1 MKHVN
6 EFFRFLTALVILYA
20 GITLWNVG
28 TQFYYSP
35 LTASDIES
43 TFYCGLNVR
52 TFPRGS
58 YWIVQVRE
66 PRGESMT
73 WASRAQVMTKDA
85 ALDLCRGVQ

>member
-6 EFFRFLTALVILYA
+6 EFLRFLNALGILCA
-20 GITLWNVG
+20 GLALWNVG
-28 TQFYYSP
+28 TQLYYSP
-35 LTASDIES
+35 LTASDIEN
-43 TFYCGLNVR
+43 TYYCGLSVR

-66 PRGESMT
+66 PRGESMA
-73 WASRAQVMTKDA
+73 WGNRAQVMTKDA